1 MRLFAEIVLLSE
13 RKAIADEMAAK
24 PASNRLANFFFI
36 LLPGSCLKS
45 NAANKHLSALASNWF
60 VITVRLSRL
69 RLRREDR
76 GTCQRPAAC
85 HIWNSLFM
93 SHSLPGLPLNLSA
106 RSNGYEIFS
115 QEKLIFFEQIQP
127 LGVTRY
133 PSVRLYRK
141 RRLQPLP
148 IVARHGC
155 QRLEPL
161 LTLMCTGGTPMS
173 HPAKRPTINRR
184 PSKSGQSVRPFLN
197 APTRM
202 KREEYKYPWW
212 LG

>member
-1 MRLFAEIVLLSE
+1 
-13 RKAIADEMAAK
+13 MAAK
-24 PASNRLANFFFI
+24 PASNRLANVFFI
-36 LLPGSCLKS
+36 LLPGFCLKS
-45 NAANKHLSALASNWF
+45 NAANKHLSTLASNWF

-69 RLRREDR
+69 RLRR
-76 GTCQRPAAC
+76 GGS
-85 HIWNSLFM
+85 WN
-93 SHSLPGLPLNLSA
+93 LPKAGGMPYLEFPIHVTQPPWITTKPKR

-127 LGVTRY
+127 LGATRN

-202 KREEYKYPWW
+202 KREEYKFPWW
-212 LG
+212 LD